1 MTSKHKP
8 ILTNVDIYQSIADA
22 AYHNM
27 SEGMGKN
34 VRPRPEDSSGA
45 IKTFDPEQTSFKQ
58 AMISTVFT
66 CIWLEAILHLL
77 IVDKFGKKWFK
88 KVDYKTYEM
97 KLELLG
103 CRDTVLLENVE
114 RLRKVRRELVHEKAH
129 SEFNDADKFTGELR
143 ATQDEAEN
151 ARSVMTGVE
160 KWIGDTR
167 KRQ

>member
-27 SEGMGKN
+27 SEDMGKD

-77 IVDKFGKKWFK
+77 IVEKFGRKCFEE
-88 KVDYKTYEM
+88 VDKNRKTYEE
-97 KLELLG
+97 KLKLLG
-103 CRDTVLLENVE
+103 CDDKELLENVK
-114 RLRKVRRELVHEKAH
+114 RLRKVRKELVHEKAH
-129 SEFNDADKFTGELR
+129 CEFNDADEFTGESR
-143 ATQDEAEN
+143 TGQDEAEN
-151 ARSVMTGVE
+151 ARAVMTGVE
-160 KWIGDTR
+160 KWLSLID
-167 KRQ
+167 

>member
-1 MTSKHKP
+1 MTSKHKT
-8 ILTNVDIYQSIADA
+8 ILTNVGIYQSIADA

-27 SEGMGKN
+27 SGGMGKN
-34 VRPRPEDSSGA
+34 VRPEDSSGA

-88 KVDYKTYEM
+88 KVDYETYEM
-97 KLELLG
+97 KLELLS

-114 RLRKVRRELVHEKAH
+114 RLRKVRKEIVHEK
-129 SEFNDADKFTGELR
+129 SKFEFDDEGKFTGESR
-143 ATQDEAEN
+143 TGQDEAEN
-151 ARSVMTGVE
+151 ARAVMTGVE
-160 KWIGDTR
+160 KWLSLID
-167 KRQ
+167 

>member
-8 ILTNVDIYQSIADA
+8 ILTNVDIYKSIADA

-27 SEGMGKN
+27 SEDMGKN

-58 AMISTVFT
+58 AMISTFFT

-77 IVDKFGKKWFK
+77 IVDKFGKKCFER
-88 KVDYKTYEM
+88 VDRKNYEK

-114 RLRKVRRELVHEKAH
+114 RLRKVRRELVHEKANF
-129 SEFNDADKFTGELR
+129 EFNDVGKFTGALR
-143 ATQDEAEN
+143 TGQDEAEN
-151 ARSVMTGVE
+151 ARVVMTGVE
-160 KWIGDTR
+160 KWLSLVD
-167 KRQ
+167 